1 MAKKKFLM
9 DEDEMD
15 AILDSDIAA
24 LDQGHSDQKI
34 LDIVRA
40 GGQGLTAAQDFYE
53 IPVDQ
58 IDPFRSKAHRIFPAG
73 RRRKCR
79 TLCQHSGSTAAVLNP
94 SSSGRSKAVT
104 GLS

>member
-53 IPVDQ
+53 IPGRPD
-58 IDPFRSKAHRIFPAG
+58 RSLFAQRRIGFFPLVGGGSAG
-73 RRRKCR
+73 RCAGIPAVRR
-79 TLCQHSGSTAAVLNP
+79 QF
-94 SSSGRSKAVT
+94 
-104 GLS
+104 

>member
-58 IDPFRSKAHRIFPAG
+58 IDPFSLKGASDFSRWSEEGGQDAV
-73 RRRKCR
+73 
-79 TLCQHSGSTAAVLNP
+79 AAF
-94 SSSGRSKAVT
+94 RQ
-104 GLS
+104 